1 MSGNS
6 VVITDFCRPFMKS
19 TRELLTSLMAIATLT
34 GALYWYDAQTGN
46 EAGPID
52 VDLPQAP

>member
-34 GALYWYDAQTGN
+34 GALYWYDA
-46 EAGPID
+46 
-52 VDLPQAP
+52 